1 MSCPGFDGD
10 FETRF
15 SASRKEVPVLCPRP
29 RKYPQELID
38 RGVRLAIE
46 SGRPIAHVAAEIGL
60 PAETLRKRVRQAEA
74 DQGLR
79 PGLPSSEE
87 REEIKQLKREVA
99 ELRKANEILRAAS
112 VFFATELDGGR
123 TR

>member
-1 MSCPGFDGD
+1 MEDDLSSGEDTLH
-10 FETRF
+10 EM
-15 SASRKEVPVLCPRP
+15 PRP

-46 SGRPIAHVAAEIGL
+46 SGRPISHVAAELGL
-60 PAETLRKRVRQAEA
+60 PGETLRKRVRQAEA

-79 PGLPSSEE
+79 PDSPSTQE
-87 REEIKQLKREVA
+87 REEIRALKAEVG

-112 VFFATELDGGR
+112 VFFAKELDGSR
-123 TR
+123 PK

>member
-1 MSCPGFDGD
+1 M
-10 FETRF
+10 
-15 SASRKEVPVLCPRP
+15 PRP

-46 SGRPIAHVAAEIGL
+46 SGRPVAHVAAEIGL
-60 PAETLRKRVRQAEA
+60 PAEMLRKRVRQAEA

-79 PGLPSSEE
+79 PGLPGSEE
-87 REEIKQLKREVA
+87 REEIKALKREVA

>member
-1 MSCPGFDGD
+1 M
-10 FETRF
+10 
-15 SASRKEVPVLCPRP
+15 PRQ

-74 DQGLR
+74 DQRLR
-79 PGLPSSEE
+79 PGLPTSDE
-87 REEIKQLKREVA
+87 REEIKALEREVA
-99 ELRKANEILRAAS
+99 ELRTANEILRAAS

-123 TR
+123 TK

>member
-1 MSCPGFDGD
+1 MS
-10 FETRF
+10 
-15 SASRKEVPVLCPRP
+15 RP

-60 PAETLRKRVRQAEA
+60 PAETLRKRVRRAEA

-79 PGLPSSEE
+79 PGLPTSEE

-99 ELRKANEILRAAS
+99 ELRQANEILRSAS

-123 TR
+123 TK

>member
-1 MSCPGFDGD
+1 M
-10 FETRF
+10 
-15 SASRKEVPVLCPRP
+15 
-29 RKYPQELID
+29 
-38 RGVRLAIE
+38 RLAIE
-46 SGRPIAHVAAEIGL
+46 SGRPVAHVAAEIGL

-79 PGLPSSEE
+79 PGSADAVRSARRSST
-87 REEIKQLKREVA
+87 LKREVA